1 MVRTFCH
8 ICGRITA
15 DLYEGKCQK
24 CFIKEKPFL
33 RLPNLS
39 MRLCKGCLRYFK
51 KGRWNAVSGTFEDV
65 LKKTCRYAVEES
77 LRIEMDNPKVDIQVG
92 EPVKTANKVY
102 HANCTVRAS
111 GTVSGITCEDEVE
124 AGVTVTLE
132 LCNDCSRRAGGYYE
146 AILQLRG
153 RADVVSSKVDKLV
166 GTLSKE
172 HAAFLTSVKKLRGGI
187 DLYFASTQVA
197 RKSAKT
203 IVEKYGGSVKESA
216 HLQGVNKS
224 GKTVYRVAISV
235 RLPGF
240 EKNDVITFE
249 GSVYQVLG
257 FGGGSVSLFDLECR
271 KKRSLPFKSLEIA
284 AKLEGRVIEAIVLE
298 VIPDRIQ
305 VMETEN
311 YKTLEFHLHVPLKV
325 KDEISIFKNGGVFL
339 LKTGAESQ

>member
-15 DLYEGKCQK
+15 DLYEGKCQR
-24 CFIKEKPFL
+24 CFIKETPFL

-39 MRLCKGCLRYFK
+39 VRLCKGCLRYLK
-51 KGRWNAVSGTFEDV
+51 KGRWNRAAGTFEDV

-102 HANCTVRAS
+102 RVNCNVRAS
-111 GTVSGITCEDEVE
+111 GKVSGMTCEDEVE
-124 AGVTVTLE
+124 TGVTVTLE

-153 RADVVSSKVDKLV
+153 RADVDELVS
-166 GTLSKE
+166 TLSRE
-172 HAAFLTSVKKLRGGI
+172 QTAFVTSVKKLKEGI

-197 RKSAKT
+197 RKSAKM
-203 IVEKYGGSVKESA
+203 IVEKYGGSLKESA

-224 GKTVYRVAISV
+224 GKSVYRVAISV

-240 EKNDVITFE
+240 KKNDVVAFK

-257 FGGGSVSLFDLECR
+257 FGGGRVSLFDLESR
-271 KKRSLPFKSLEIA
+271 KKHFLSFKSLEIA
-284 AKLEGRVIEAIVLE
+284 AKLEGRVIEAVVLE

-305 VMETEN
+305 VMETEY

-339 LKTGAESQ
+339 LKTGAEYQ